1 MSDGKKTYNKVTKTE
16 YKTKD
21 YVRRALNN
29 YHKKRVE
36 QDPEYQ
42 EKLKEDRKK
51 YKEQNK
57 DKIKEKMKIYM
68 REYRAKKKAEKLA
81 FSQQTNEQTTVV
93 GNKVESI
100 NNSD

>member
-57 DKIKEKMKIYM
+57 RKYLNRKARKEAQVQ
-68 REYRAKKKAEKLA
+68 EP
-81 FSQQTNEQTTVV
+81 V
-93 GNKVESI
+93 
-100 NNSD
+100 